1 MSFPQNN
8 QHVGNEKNMPT
19 FEIGTKVS
27 MSCKVFLK
35 QNVHFK
41 ILLYTRKTVY
51 HFSFIQQIA
60 LQILGLPTFI

>member
-41 ILLYTRKTVY
+41 ILLFKKNGKP
-51 HFSFIQQIA
+51 HCIF
-60 LQILGLPTFI
+60 